1 MKKKEQNTH
10 KEPPVGTKKSAA
22 VGAGIE
28 EIRSLIA
35 RMAPV
40 LRCAEDNG
48 TFAGER
54 DLLECPGC
62 GLVEDT
68 DIDGRIVTY
77 IDGGRMKD
85 SGYRFGVS
93 GDGSGYAR
101 YATRSEERTEYVKAL
116 LLSLRASTVTGT

>member
-1 MKKKEQNTH
+1 MKKKMNGIRT
-10 KEPPVGTKKSAA
+10 KTGPAGTKKSAA

-77 IDGGRMKD
+77 IDGGRLKD
-85 SGYRFGVS
+85 SGYRFRVS
-93 GDGSGYAR
+93 GGGRWICPICHTAGGEDG
-101 YATRSEERTEYVKAL
+101 VC
-116 LLSLRASTVTGT
+116 

>member
-1 MKKKEQNTH
+1 MKKKRDRIRTRIG
-10 KEPPVGTKKSAA
+10 PAGTKKSAA

-40 LRCAEDNG
+40 LRCAVDYG

-68 DIDGRIVTY
+68 DIDGRVLTY

-85 SGYRFGVS
+85 SGYRFVVS
-93 GDGSGYAR
+93 GDG
-101 YATRSEERTEYVKAL
+101 TWICPVCH
-116 LLSLRASTVTGT
+116 TVGREDEVC